1 MIYQSLRHLYSIIII
16 FTQTIN
22 KSYLVGTMNKFII
35 HSRIS
40 DPLTG
45 PVQPS
50 ISAASFSSVS
60 GWRLFSDHWAYP
72 TPDRSHPAL
81 KIFHFYCKY
90 FSFIENIFDGSAV
103 NSIGYI
109 SITEWSPDSSTP
121 YGKSYFTNSYS
132 ILLQT
137 QTEVVY
143 KRSIFTSFIHKINL
157 VIKIL
162 SYNCSYLKQRQ

>member
-1 MIYQSLRHLYSIIII
+1 MGRWLNLTFTAEYLIHWLGLFSPQYRPPLSLQFLAGER
-16 FTQTIN
+16 
-22 KSYLVGTMNKFII
+22 
-35 HSRIS
+35 
-40 DPLTG
+40 
-45 PVQPS
+45 
-50 ISAASFSSVS
+50 
-60 GWRLFSDHWAYP
+60 FSDHWAYP

-90 FSFIENIFDGSAV
+90 FTFIENIFDGSAV

-109 SITEWSPDSSTP
+109 SITEWSRDSSTP